1 MASDTTSSS
10 ASKPFW
16 HGLFF
21 QVVVATCIGIM
32 LGLFYPHFAESL
44 KPLGDGFI
52 RLIKMVFAPVI
63 ALTVILGVARMESM
77 KDLGQVGVV
86 SLVYFEVVST
96 FALILGLATV
106 HLLQPG
112 AGMNIDPATLD
123 TKALASFTAA
133 KSLTFEDFVLNIIPT
148 SVIDSFAK
156 NDVLQI
162 IFFSILLGV
171 ALSALGKRAKPLVE
185 TLESLTESV
194 FYIVRLIM
202 RLAPIGTLGAIAFT
216 VGKYGSGSI
225 LSMGKVMGAM
235 YLTAILFIA
244 IVLNIIARVSKF
256 SLWKL
261 MKYIKDELVTVF
273 ATGSSESV
281 LPQIM
286 EKLVKLGVPRTV
298 VGITIPAGLTFNPD
312 GQCIYYTLAAIFI
325 AQATNTPLTVT
336 DQLIVLGVLMVASKG
351 SAGVTGSGFITLAAV
366 LASIGKIPVAGMVL
380 LLGVDPFMS
389 RARGFT
395 NTLGNTVAAMAIAR
409 WVGAA
414 DMTVVNANLDIGP
427 ESETA
432 PSAAE

>member
-1 MASDTTSSS
+1 MASDTL
-10 ASKPFW
+10 ASPVRKPFW
-16 HGLFF
+16 QGLFF
-21 QVVVATCIGIM
+21 QVVVATVIGIV
-32 LGLFYPHFAESL
+32 LGIFYPHFAETL

-77 KDLGQVGVV
+77 KDLGRVGVV

-96 FALILGLATV
+96 FALIIGLVTV

-133 KSLTFEDFVLNIIPT
+133 KSLTFEDFVLNIIPN

-162 IFFSILLGV
+162 IFFSVLLGV
-171 ALSALGKRAKPLVE
+171 AMSALGKRAKPLVE

-216 VGKYGSGSI
+216 VGKYGTGSI

-235 YLTAILFIA
+235 YLTAFLFIA
-244 IVLNIIARVSKF
+244 IVLNLIARVSKF

-261 MKYIKDELVTVF
+261 MKFIKDELVTVF

-281 LPQIM
+281 LPQVM

-325 AQATNTPLTVT
+325 AQATNTPLSVT

-414 DMTVVNANLDIGP
+414 DMKTVNANLDIGP
-427 ESETA
+427 ENKSVAA
-432 PSAAE
+432 PAE